1 MVIIDG
7 KKISN
12 EICQEL
18 KTEIVNLKQ
27 HQITPK
33 LVIIQVGDVAAS
45 NIYVR
50 NKLRLAKTLEVI
62 AVVQKYPDHLSN
74 DELIDIIHKLNNDPY
89 VHGILVQMPLPKHI
103 DEATIIANIN
113 PVKDVDCFHL
123 ENIGKL

>member
-1 MVIIDG
+1 MITIDG
-7 KKISN
+7 KKISE

-18 KTEIVNLKQ
+18 MLDIANLKQ
-27 HQITPK
+27 RHIIPR
-33 LVIIQVGDVAAS
+33 LVIVQVGNVSAS

-50 NKLRLAKTLEVI
+50 NKLKLAEKLG
-62 AVVQKYPDHLSN
+62 VVAEIKKYPDDLSN
-74 DELIDIIHKLNNDPY
+74 DELISIIHELNKNSQ

-113 PVKDVDCFHL
+113 PIKDVDCFHL